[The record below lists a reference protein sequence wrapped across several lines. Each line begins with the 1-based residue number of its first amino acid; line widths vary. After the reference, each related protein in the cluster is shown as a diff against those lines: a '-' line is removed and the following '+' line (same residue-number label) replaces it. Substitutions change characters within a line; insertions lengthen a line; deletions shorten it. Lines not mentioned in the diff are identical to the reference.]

1 MSVLV
6 ANAIVA
12 NAQWTGPTSGILS
25 TSNSVS
31 ISQTGGLTGTF
42 GTTFNPLLQIS
53 LTGFPTSGFGS
64 VPGGVLY
71 PLHVD
76 YSGNVGIGTNSPI
89 ARLHLNGGDFR
100 MTRANASN
108 VCHINTIGSLTLTTD
123 GFANNYRGL
132 FINNGTTN
140 FFTASATTFS
150 YGLTNVMSFDD
161 ATGTLLIT
169 NPTTTTNLFK
179 VNASGYVYAR
189 KAIVTLTNPYPDY
202 VFEKDYNL
210 MPLNDVAAYIKTNHH
225 LPNIKSEQEV
235 KQSEGIDVGEMQ
247 LKLLEKVEEL
257 TLYVIQQQK
266 QIDEL
271 KAKLAK

>member
-1 MSVLV
+1 MKMKKMIAMSLLV
-6 ANAIVA
+6 ANAMIA

-31 ISQTGGLTGTF
+31 ISQNGTMV
-42 GTTFNPLLQIS
+42 GTSGTPFNPLFQIS

-76 YSGNVGIGTNSPI
+76 YSGKVGIGTNSPMARFHI
-89 ARLHLNGGDFR
+89 ANSGDFR
-100 MTRANASN
+100 MTRANASD
-108 VCHINTIGSLTLTTD
+108 VCHINPIGSLTLTTD
-123 GFANNYRGL
+123 GFANQYRGF
-132 FINNGTTN
+132 FINNGTNN
-140 FFTASATTFS
+140 FFTVTQDQILFADNTQ
-150 YGLTNVMSFDD
+150 D
-161 ATGTLLIT
+161 
-169 NPTTTTNLFK
+169 LFK
-179 VNASGYVYAR
+179 VNSNGYVYAR

-202 VFEKDYNL
+202 VFEKNYNL
-210 MPLNDVAAYIKTNHH
+210 MPLSDVANYINTNHH
-225 LPNIKSEQEV
+225 LPNIKSEQDV
-235 KQSEGIDVGEMQ
+235 KKSEGIDIGEMQ

-257 TLYVIQQQK
+257 TLYIIQQQQ